1 MQDITIGGRS
11 FVARAAQQG
20 NTTPALWIYLDP
32 LSPLG
37 DDKLSVIAKYADK
50 QNKAERAVI
59 TLTAAKVV
67 SSDNV
72 PVQPYYP
79 STIRLEATFDKTMPY
94 ADRETAIAEFVLAL
108 GIADVRAAIAQAK
121 PVL

>member
-1 MQDITIGGRS
+1 MQTIKIGERS
-11 FVARAAQQG
+11 FVSRATQQG
-20 NTTPALWIYLDP
+20 NTIPALWIFQDP

-50 QNKAERAVI
+50 ANKAERAVV
-59 TLTAAKVV
+59 TMTAAKVV

-72 PVQPYYP
+72 PVRPYYP

-94 ADRETAIAEFVLAL
+94 ADREAAIADFVLAL
-108 GIADVRAAIAQAK
+108 GVTDVRAAIAQAK

>member
-1 MQDITIGGRS
+1 MQSIDIGERP

-20 NTTPALWIYLDP
+20 NTSPALWIYLDP

-50 QNKAERAVI
+50 QNKAERAVV

-67 SSDNV
+67 SSNNV

-79 STIRLEATFDKTMPY
+79 STIRLEATFDKTTPY
-94 ADRETAIAEFVLAL
+94 ADREAAIADFILAL
-108 GIADVRAAIAQAK
+108 GATDVRAAIAQAK